1 VGSETKKSAA
11 SAPKS
16 GANAFSMLMT
26 AKKPE
31 AEPKGGKAAS
41 EGASAPKA
49 PARAGGWSDAL
60 TPYATHPG
68 TWRLPAFQCTELIDP
83 PSSHRVVVVVVVK
96 SWPRRESAAKYYA
109 PIRRHDRVY
118 L

>member
-1 VGSETKKSAA
+1 
-11 SAPKS
+11 
-16 GANAFSMLMT
+16 MLMT

-68 TWRLPAFQCTELIDP
+68 TWRLPFKCPEL
-83 PSSHRVVVVVVVK
+83 
-96 SWPRRESAAKYYA
+96 
-109 PIRRHDRVY
+109 
-118 L
+118 